1 MYCIVDDSES
11 VPCGVFRIVTLDKG
25 PGGTLLGCEPGELL
39 TLESGMPSPCARWYP
54 CVADGTIRVTV
65 VSELTDI
72 SCVLK
77 TGPSIRTLQALMF
90 FVWTRRLP
98 PCAFR
103 VSLEDYARLKFMCAY
118 KRRLVLAGVTTRDGP
133 LTLFISSKH
142 ASLFIGR
149 VVRV

>member
-1 MYCIVDDSES
+1 MCAMVSMRRGWNNPSYCGERVDRYIVRAEDGPIDSN
-11 VPCGVFRIVTLDKG
+11 
-25 PGGTLLGCEPGELL
+25 
-39 TLESGMPSPCARWYP
+39 
-54 CVADGTIRVTV
+54 
-65 VSELTDI
+65 
-72 SCVLK
+72 
-77 TGPSIRTLQALMF
+77 LQALMF
-90 FVWTRRLP
+90 FVWTRHLP